1 MSNICNNCERPFE
14 KWIASEDHR
23 YHYTESGLD
32 NIWLEG
38 VTVYSC
44 PNCEVESAD
53 IPSMEGL
60 HKLIAKHIIL
70 TPLPMTG
77 AELRFLRKETKLK
90 LKDFAERL
98 AVDPKTVGNWEA
110 SDHLNKQTDVTI
122 RVLVIASLWEGD
134 ELVKTLEEFA
144 QIAKYSWE
152 GIQPEAE
159 EGDKAIEQLAA
170 ENTILGLNEAHE
182 WGSIAA

>member
-1 MSNICNNCERPFE
+1 MSNICDNCERPFE
-14 KWIASEDHR
+14 SWMASIER
-23 YHYTESGLD
+23 PYHYTESGLN

-44 PNCEVESAD
+44 PNCEVDSAD
-53 IPSMEGL
+53 IPDLEGL
-60 HKLIAKHIIL
+60 HNLIAKDIIL

-98 AVDPKTVGNWEA
+98 AVDPKTINNWEA

-122 RVLVIASLWEGD
+122 RVLVIAALWRGED
-134 ELVKTLEEFA
+134 LLKTLTEFA
-144 QIAKYSWE
+144 QIAKYGWE
-152 GIQPEAE
+152 EPQSETE
-159 EGDKAIEQLAA
+159 KEIEQLAA
-170 ENTILGLNEAHE
+170 ENTILGRNEAHE
-182 WGSIAA
+182 WGMAA